1 MNCGSSALVRCQPNI
16 GWHSCGYLGSI
27 WLMWSSTTWQPS
39 SGHWNSQI
47 TRAEFSLALKA
58 RSRAARRDEWRCLL
72 LILLAGM
79 SWPHPRCK
87 SFCLSHT
94 WMRKVGEKEK
104 KKCCRK
110 KPSEVLSAGE
120 SEYLFLLWKRGFWA
134 VGCAQTCASCI
145 WDTAGTPSTEAELCR
160 AWKSANASTVWHIL
174 RKMAPLCPALHL

>member
-79 SWPHPRCK
+79 SWHHPRCK

-104 KKCCRK
+104 KKVLQKEAFRSTKCWRKWVLIFTLEKGILDCR
-110 KPSEVLSAGE
+110 
-120 SEYLFLLWKRGFWA
+120 
-134 VGCAQTCASCI
+134 
-145 WDTAGTPSTEAELCR
+145 LC
-160 AWKSANASTVWHIL
+160 TDV
-174 RKMAPLCPALHL
+174 CVLHLGYCRDSIYWGWTLQSMKISQCFHCMAHT